1 MPGSQG
7 GESASN
13 LHLLGCRALYAN
25 KEVTYW
31 SDVQRH
37 MALMLLK
44 ASPQNGLLLI
54 QIAIF
59 PVSFSRGKGT
69 NKNNN
74 KKHA

>member
-1 MPGSQG
+1 VPGSQG

-13 LHLLGCRALYAN
+13 LHLLGCRVAYAN

-31 SDVQRH
+31 SDEQRH
-37 MALMLLK
+37 MALMSLK
-44 ASPQNGLLLI
+44 ARPPEWSSAYSDLH
-54 QIAIF
+54 F
-59 PVSFSRGKGT
+59 PVSFSRGRGT